1 MKLLIKETVLF
12 LSSSGKIFRIVKIFC
27 GNKIFHYSY
36 IFTERNQVINKE
48 TESVEISMI
57 CHPPGNTSDTEDGN
71 KYDVLNS
78 EWPTEIRGI
87 WTS

>member
-1 MKLLIKETVLF
+1 M
-12 LSSSGKIFRIVKIFC
+12 
-27 GNKIFHYSY
+27 
-36 IFTERNQVINKE
+36 FTETNQVINKE